1 MHKFIHIICY
11 TLTYA
16 ACLSDLLNG
25 GFFQIFHSL
34 EVGQQL
40 HRLFLANT
48 LDVCYAKLKGGF
60 SVLIPLICD
69 SKAVNFVLD
78 TCYQQE
84 SGLCFGNAYL
94 TAVAGDSSCAVVIVL
109 YHAENRYGYIQFPQ
123 HFIDRSQLIF
133 AAVQQDKVG
142 ETLEAL
148 VRFLGVNG

>member
-1 MHKFIHIICY
+1 MKLLAIDELIERTSWLNLMNISRNHAKRQQMQF
-11 TLTYA
+11 LWA
-16 ACLSDLLNG
+16 LSAETQLLHPG
-25 GFFQIFHSL
+25 TSSL
-34 EVGQQL
+34 
-40 HRLFLANT
+40 RTSA
-48 LDVCYAKLKGGF
+48 
-60 SVLIPLICD
+60 PR
-69 SKAVNFVLD
+69 
-78 TCYQQE
+78 QE

-148 VRFLGVNG
+148 VRFLGVKVMLKAPAQEVRLWLTGVQNI